1 MEYILGFVI
10 VLILLLILG
19 FGVDIIIFVF
29 ICLLALATGI
39 TELFFLFFSA
49 RLLLSKKT
57 EGVFTRIGRPEK
69 SRFDAVYYNT
79 ADGEMPN
86 VFPAEFVMREKIYR
100 PEKRVKLRA
109 DRFRKVV
116 YDRNARLTIC
126 FGTYICTVLCVL
138 FAVYLPHIVP
148 VVG

>member
-10 VLILLLILG
+10 ILIILLILG
-19 FGVDIIIFVF
+19 VGANVIIFAF

-39 TELFFLFFSA
+39 TELFFLFFTA

-57 EGVFTRIGRPEK
+57 EGVFARIDRPEK

-86 VFPAEFVMREKIYR
+86 VFPAEFVMREKLYR
-100 PEKRVKLRA
+100 TDKKVKLRA

-116 YDRNARLTIC
+116 FDRNARLTIC

-138 FAVYLPHIVP
+138 FAVYLPNIVMFA
-148 VVG
+148 G